1 MDTLAD
7 ACFPLVFAR
16 SPMAGASADLF
27 RHHGDDDSSDR
38 SQQHSGSGGSSSGGS
53 DSGFVSQW
61 GGSGGSGGGGGFCQG
76 LNMFPT
82 YHMEGGW
89 LTGTV
94 TININ
99 ININTFNTRN
109 VRIKIVI
116 FNGRGFTPMWTWAQC
131 GTGGF
136 SNGQMQCFYRT
147 RLPQSGPASNPS
159 FWTGMQAY
167 GFFDNNQCSSNM
179 MPLAFGGQ

>member
-1 MDTLAD
+1 MLYPTSSSVAT
-7 ACFPLVFAR
+7 
-16 SPMAGASADLF
+16 AGASAREIIDINVNS
-27 RHHGDDDSSDR
+27 GSGASYSSG
-38 SQQHSGSGGSSSGGS
+38 SSSGGSSSGGS
-53 DSGFVSQW
+53 GSGSVSQW